1 MRLGKVFCTTKGQ
14 QQSLYQPF
22 QFGHPSAHLLHPLR
36 LSLAQVGGDRSSP
49 SATGYLVSS
58 ARQLRAKDVV
68 GNTLV
73 LRKATTK
80 TKRTRL
86 VPLHPKLKAVLGETG
101 LPSSGYLFPGRGGQ
115 GPITRQACDTALR
128 KACDLLGL
136 RGYSTHS
143 NRRTW
148 ATRLDKAGVRLK
160 AIQDLG
166 GWSSMAA
173 LQRYL
178 EVSEDEKV
186 DAIAQL

>member
-1 MRLGKVFCTTKGQ
+1 MPKRDRHDQAEIWSADLFEQVMGELSPKMR
-14 QQSLYQPF
+14 SLFSICYY
-22 QFGHPSAHLLHPLR
+22 
-36 LSLAQVGGDRSSP
+36 
-49 SATGYLVSS
+49 TGCRVSE
-58 ARQLRAKDVV
+58 ARQLRAEDVV
-68 GNTLV
+68 GDALV

-80 TKRTRL
+80 TKRTRS
-86 VPLHPKLKAVLGETG
+86 VPLHPKLKAVLGEIG
-101 LPSSGYLFPGRGGQ
+101 LPSTGYLFPGRDGQ
-115 GPITRQACDTALR
+115 GPITRQACDAALR
-128 KACDLLGL
+128 KACDRLGL

-148 ATRLDKAGVRLK
+148 ATRLDQAGVRLK

-178 EVSEDEKV
+178 DVSEDEKV